1 MTEFSKIEPP
11 YISKEVCR
19 IVWKGIDEE
28 KVKQMIET
36 KLKPSSILYIGYS
49 THKWPPKSIL
59 KLKKFN

>member
-49 THKWPPKSIL
+49 THK
-59 KLKKFN
+59 